1 MTIIV
6 FSHKESWVSSQSPT
20 GWATDGGFSIHMDYL
35 ISLFKRMEIWV
46 PEVAERPVGEVPYTS
61 KKISITPINFNFGR
75 GLKRKFQVLLWA
87 ITQARNIWLAIK
99 QHDSVHVPIPSDI
112 GTIGIWFALLQ
123 RKPLYIRY
131 CGNILNL
138 KTPMERYW
146 VWLLT
151 RIAGGRNVVLATGG
165 GQEYPVPSNKNI
177 KWIFSSSLTKES
189 LFEFMKPRSNPPS
202 KKGALKLG
210 YLGRVEN
217 GKGID
222 NILKTLPL
230 LQKSLERLEVKL
242 YIAGD
247 GSIKKELESKWK
259 DQSVIFTGKLSRNEV
274 KSFLQD
280 IDIFIFPS
288 ESEGFPKVVLEAMAS
303 GLPIVASAVSILP
316 QLVEKSG
323 SGKALKSTS
332 PEDLAD
338 AIRVIAEDSSTYSKM
353 SQNAFKEAQ
362 KYTLKNWVDQIAM
375 HLKKGWPL

>member
-6 FSHKESWVSSQSPT
+6 FSHKESWISSQSPT

-35 ISLFKRMEIWV
+35 SSLFEKMEIWV
-46 PEVAERPVGEVPYTS
+46 PEVAERPVGEVTYTS
-61 KKISITPINFNFGR
+61 KKITIRPINFNFSR

-87 ITQARNIWLAIK
+87 ITNARSIWLAIK

-131 CGNILNL
+131 CGKILNL

-151 RIAGGRNVVLATGG
+151 RIAGGKNVILATGG
-165 GQEYPVPSNKNI
+165 GKEYPVPSNKNI

-189 LFEFMKPRSNPPS
+189 LFEFRNPKSNPPS
-202 KKGALKLG
+202 KTGELKLG

-217 GKGID
+217 GKGIE

-230 LQKSLERLEVKL
+230 LQKSLEKLKVKL

-303 GLPIVASAVSILP
+303 GLPVVASAVSILP
-316 QLVEKSG
+316 KLVEQSG
-323 SGKALKSTS
+323 SGKALEATS

-338 AIRVIAEDSSTYSKM
+338 AIKVIVEDSSTYFKM

-362 KYTLKNWVDQIAM
+362 KYTLENWIANIAM
-375 HLKKGWPL
+375 HLNKGW

>member
-35 ISLFKRMEIWV
+35 SSLFKRIEIWV

-61 KKISITPINFNFGR
+61 KKITITPINFNFSR

-87 ITQARNIWLAIK
+87 ITNARSIWLAIK

-165 GQEYPVPSNKNI
+165 GQEYPVPSNKHI
-177 KWIFSSSLTKES
+177 KWIFSSSLTKKS
-189 LFEFMKPRSNPPS
+189 LFEFMKPRNNPPS
-202 KKGALKLG
+202 KTGELKLG

-217 GKGID
+217 GKGIE

-230 LQKSLERLEVKL
+230 LQKSLEKLEVKL

-288 ESEGFPKVVLEAMAS
+288 ESEGFPKVVLEALAS
-303 GLPIVASAVSILP
+303 GLPVVASAVSILP
-316 QLVEKSG
+316 QLIEQSG
-323 SGKALKSTS
+323 SGKALKATS

-338 AIRVIAEDSSTYSKM
+338 AIKVIVEDSLTYSKM
-353 SQNAFKEAQ
+353 SQNAFNEAQ
-362 KYTLKNWVDQIAM
+362 KYTLENWVDRIAM
-375 HLKKGWPL
+375 HLKKDWPL